1 MTLDQAKEND
11 MEKKFER
18 RAVTF
23 STHKFAKLVKANP
36 QRGSCITLLRML
48 DDRPGL
54 GMLMPRHLAGWVFK
68 QYRPGDVTR
77 EGLVRLGRRD
87 HAKFALRGANA
98 QPDPRPAIREA
109 MADRLLAAP
118 DKRVRLMVDLR
129 CY

>member
-1 MTLDQAKEND
+1 
-11 MEKKFER
+11 MEEKFKR

-36 QRGSCITLLRML
+36 QHWSCLTLLHML
-48 DDRPGL
+48 DGRRGL
-54 GMLMPRHLAGWVFK
+54 LMLLPCHLSGWVFK

-77 EGLVRLGRRD
+77 EGLVMLNRRG
-87 HAKFALRGANA
+87 HAKFALRGENGK
-98 QPDPRPAIREA
+98 PDPRPAIREE

-129 CY
+129 FY